1 MYRLAALQMNEQI
14 KILKLF
20 GSLSHHFLKKFLW
33 KYSQW
38 NLFLCR
44 LQYVHSAMFPRVMDG
59 VLHFGFS
66 AHAVLNIIHGTVY
79 FLKTRLY
86 FPANHWPLPHDEWVS
101 LLACLKALCC
111 AIGTLWPGRWGCT
124 LCKCK
129 SRSCA
134 FKNKIHQCNE
144 LFKGLIMVV

>member
-1 MYRLAALQMNEQI
+1 M
-14 KILKLF
+14 
-20 GSLSHHFLKKFLW
+20 
-33 KYSQW
+33 
-38 NLFLCR
+38 FLCR

-66 AHAVLNIIHGTVY
+66 AHAVLNIIHGTVH

-144 LFKGLIMVV
+144 LFKGLITVVWELRQQHPSDMLSGAGTSREHSLRDVPARQQITRGLLT